1 MVATI
6 FTKWLVQRWSGKA
19 GLIVLL
25 LVVACASRPDET
37 AEIRTLTPTEAVDLA
52 QGPSIPET
60 PENYRPGG
68 EDGIHTIVAFSAGGA
83 DGAFGAGVL
92 SGWTAHGTRPDFDVV
107 TGVSTGALLAVLAFL
122 GPEYDP
128 LIEELYTSQTN
139 ETIFRKLGLGGLF
152 GDSLYDNKPFQ
163 AQLEAVVTEEFVA
176 KIAEEHRK
184 GRRLYVATTNLD
196 AGEVVIWDMGKIA
209 QGGRTNPLQHFQK
222 VLRASA
228 AVPGYFEPVYIKP
241 KRGVQL
247 RQAHVDG
254 GVKEPVVFSKFMARS
269 PAAKKQLFMVI
280 NGTTRRYNA
289 SQPVKPTLADITRK
303 TISELIRELQHDTIF
318 RHYVDAKNTGIAFHI
333 TSIPDSIPIAQESLN
348 FDKVRMRKLFNA
360 GRAIGAQG
368 ISAWHT
374 RPPQTDLQDRQ
385 IVKVEQQ

>member
-1 MVATI
+1 MFATK
-6 FTKWLVQRWSGKA
+6 TMKREANRWFGIA
-19 GLIVLL
+19 GIALLL
-25 LVVACASRPDET
+25 LVAACASRPEET
-37 AEIRTLTPTEAVDLA
+37 AEIRTLIPTEAVDLA
-52 QGPSIPET
+52 QGPVLTNSSE
-60 PENYRPGG
+60 ESRPGG
-68 EDGIHTIVAFSAGGA
+68 ADRIHTIVAFSAGGA
-83 DGAFGAGVL
+83 DGAFGAGIL
-92 SGWTAHGTRPDFDVV
+92 SGWTASGTRPDFDVV

-128 LIEELYTSQTN
+128 LIEELYTTQTN

-152 GDSLYDNKPFQ
+152 SDSLYDNAPFK
-163 AQLEAVVTEEFVA
+163 AQLEEVVTEELVA
-176 KIAEEHRK
+176 KIAAEHNK

-228 AVPGYFEPVYIKP
+228 AVPGYFKPVYIKP

-254 GVKEPVVFSKFMARS
+254 GVKEPVLFSRFMARS
-269 PAAKKQLFMVI
+269 PVKKKQLFMVI

-289 SQPVKPTLADITRK
+289 SRPVEPTLADISRK

-318 RHYVDAKNTGIAFHI
+318 RHYVDARNSGTDFRM

-348 FDKVRMRKLFNA
+348 FDPVRMRKLFSA

-368 ISAWHT
+368 TSGWHT
-374 RPPQTDLQDRQ
+374 MPPQTDMREHQVAHSVQ
-385 IVKVEQQ
+385 